1 MPFRSLCLAL
11 LVALAPTA
19 SAQVVNT
26 EKLRLSDDIDG
37 LNVDLASALAYA
49 TGNVDYL
56 QLGLGGRV
64 DYRRD
69 RDAGFVTGNLA
80 FQRAEGRTFLNDAFA
95 HARYNRQL
103 TGLLTAELF
112 VQTQRS
118 EAQLLERRYLA
129 GAGLRADLLRDDNL
143 RLAVGVT
150 PMLEIERLD
159 PVAEEQTRG
168 RGRLSSYLTTRLAL
182 GDVVAL
188 TNTVYVQPAF
198 DNPDDV
204 RIFDEVQLDL
214 GVTRYVKVRTRVNV
228 RHDSRPPADL
238 DPTDV
243 TVTNG
248 VAVVFPVR

>member
-11 LVALAPTA
+11 VVAFVPAP

-26 EKLRLSDDIDG
+26 EKLRLSDDVDG

-129 GAGLRADLLRDDNL
+129 GAGLRADLLRDDDL
-143 RLAVGVT
+143 RH
-150 PMLEIERLD
+150 
-159 PVAEEQTRG
+159 AEEQTRG